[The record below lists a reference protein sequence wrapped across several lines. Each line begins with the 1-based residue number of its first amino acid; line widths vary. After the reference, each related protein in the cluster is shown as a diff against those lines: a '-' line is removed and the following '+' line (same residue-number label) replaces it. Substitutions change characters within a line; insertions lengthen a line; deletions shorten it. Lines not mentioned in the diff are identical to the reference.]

1 MTDHSEIIETLHKIS
16 DNLSPRYDMFGD
28 GCRKAIEYV
37 KEHPDSKLTFF
48 GYHRTDDG
56 AACLHLID
64 LTEAFG
70 EGKKPDEEEFL
81 KMFKPPYYEYKTK
94 KK

>member
-1 MTDHSEIIETLHKIS
+1 MTDHAEIIETLHKIS
-16 DNLSPRYDMFGD
+16 DNLSPRNLFGD
-28 GCRKAIEYV
+28 GCRKGIEYV
-37 KEHPDSKLTFF
+37 KKHPDNKLTFF
-48 GYHRTDDG
+48 GYRRTDDG

-70 EGKKPDEEEFL
+70 EGKEPGEEEFL
-81 KMFKPPYYEYKTK
+81 KMFKTPYYEYKTK